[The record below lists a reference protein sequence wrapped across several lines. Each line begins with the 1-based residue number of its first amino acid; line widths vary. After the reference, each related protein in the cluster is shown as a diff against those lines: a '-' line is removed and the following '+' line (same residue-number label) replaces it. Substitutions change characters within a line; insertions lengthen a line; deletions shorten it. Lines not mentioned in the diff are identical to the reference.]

1 MTMKFLSSL
10 FNNVSAHNVN
20 SGLGNLPGEISEPSS
35 ISTESQP
42 LSMRDLAVRERRRAM
57 LNLPHMLPLKMF
69 AEKLRRPGFEV
80 PDFDPADGGVEARAL
95 FLFEKPGPM
104 TVTGSRGK
112 RSGSGFISRDNDDP
126 TAEAIFNFMREAE
139 IPRGLT
145 IMWNVIPW
153 WNGTRA
159 VTTPEL
165 QDGES
170 SLSELLRLLPKLKA
184 IMLVGQRATRARSY
198 CENSGRLR
206 SSIASCQ
213 SALAQALERNQI
225 RVAKG
230 RENHRIRL

>member
-1 MTMKFLSSL
+1 M
-10 FNNVSAHNVN
+10 N
-20 SGLGNLPGEISEPSS
+20 PDD
-35 ISTESQP
+35 QP
-42 LSMRDLAVRERRRAM
+42 RSMRDPAVRKRRVAM

-139 IPRGLT
+139 IPRRLT

-170 SLSELLRLLPKLKA
+170 SLSELLHLLPKLKA
-184 IMLVGQRATRARSY
+184 IMLVGQKAARAKSY
-198 CENSGRLR
+198 CENRGLAVFTCDHPSPLVRAR
-206 SSIASCQ
+206 WQNRWSAIQSEWRKVSSF
-213 SALAQALERNQI
+213 LA
-225 RVAKG
+225 
-230 RENHRIRL
+230 